1 MTATISLGFVTWRTP
16 SAVLARFLR
25 SLNEAIEVLIRE
37 LDGHVVVYAISN
49 EGSEGAAALGA
60 AVERHRRQSAQ
71 VRWEFI
77 HGHGNLGYGAA
88 QNLAI
93 RRTEAACH
101 FISNA
106 DVVLARQ
113 ALLHGARF
121 LRDHPG
127 VAAVGPQGYDDAG
140 RYLHLAKRMPT
151 VLALLLR
158 ALSVEPSEGLCGRR
172 VAAYLYKDAL
182 PSTEA
187 KPVQLLS
194 GCFMACRTAAL
205 KTVGGFDARYFLY
218 FEDFDLC
225 RRLASQGDLCE
236 LPTVKIR
243 HYGGHT
249 ASRGLRRGFHFARS
263 GIRFFRRH
271 GWRFW

>member
-1 MTATISLGFVTWRTP
+1 MTAAVSLGFVTWRTP
-16 SAVLARFLR
+16 TEVLARFLH
-25 SLNEAIEVLIRE
+25 SLDEAIEILIRE
-37 LDGHVVVYAISN
+37 LEGQVVVYAISN
-49 EGSEGAAALGA
+49 DDSQGAAALA
-60 AVERHRRQSAQ
+60 AALERHRGQSER
-71 VRWEFI
+71 VRWELI

-101 FISNA
+101 FISNP

-113 ALLHGARF
+113 ALLQGARF
-121 LRDHPG
+121 LRDHPNA
-127 VAAVGPQGYDDAG
+127 VAIGPQGYDCQG
-140 RYLHLAKRMPT
+140 RYAHLAKRMPT

-158 ALSVEPSEGLCGRR
+158 ALSVAPSEGFCGRR
-172 VAAYLYKDAL
+172 VGIYLYKDSL
-182 PSTEA
+182 PSA
-187 KPVQLLS
+187 KAEPVQLLS

-205 KTVGGFDARYFLY
+205 KAVGGFDAHYFLY

-243 HYGGHT
+243 HDGGYT

-263 GIRFFRRH
+263 GVRFFRRH
-271 GWRFW
+271 GWRLW